1 VEGVSLILICM
12 GTLVCKVFVLSVIV
26 LIISHVVLRLLSDC
40 DISLLQRN
48 LLAVVITLDNI

>member
-1 VEGVSLILICM
+1 M
-12 GTLVCKVFVLSVIV
+12 GILVCKVFVLFVIV
-26 LIISHVVLRLLSDC
+26 LIISHVVLCLLSDC

>member
-1 VEGVSLILICM
+1 MEGVSLILICM
-12 GTLVCKVFVLSVIV
+12 GTLVCKVFVLFVIV
-26 LIISHVVLRLLSDC
+26 LIISHVVLCLLSDC